1 MVMNEALERYRVHII
16 GALLSLL
23 ILAGAVI
30 YLRHP
35 TRQAIEIIEPSPSP
49 IPTAAQ
55 VAVYVT
61 GAVLSPGVY
70 HLPEGSRIEEALQ
83 AAGGATVE
91 ADLNR
96 VNLARRVHDEEHIYV
111 PKVGEESPPV
121 PSGSSSEGGPININ
135 TASTAEL
142 ETLPGIGPTLAQ
154 RIVDYREAHGRFA
167 AIKDVMNVQGVG
179 EGLFNEIRDSITVG

>member
-1 MVMNEALERYRVHII
+1 MNEVVERYRVHII
-16 GALLSLL
+16 GALASLL

-30 YLRHP
+30 YLRYP
-35 TRQAIEIIEPSPSP
+35 TPQALEIIEPSPSP
-49 IPTAAQ
+49 IPTPAQ

-121 PSGSSSEGGPININ
+121 ASGSSSEGGPININ

-154 RIVDYREAHGRFA
+154 RIVDYREAHGPFA
-167 AIKDVMNVQGVG
+167 AIEDIIKVRGIG
-179 EGLFNEIRDSITVG
+179 EGLFNEIRDLITVG